1 MCWPGG
7 RLRVPRGRALV
18 CYLHATGGG
27 GERRPGLT
35 RWPGHRASAENV
47 SVDMKHGLPGP
58 RPGVEHQA
66 VAVLADALGER
77 HRIRVMLLGDDQDM
91 DGSLRIGV
99 TERYRPAAFEHP
111 LGRELGRHDL
121 AKHAVRHVRDRTGG
135 RRSLRSRSWRLMLE
149 HVREPPP
156 IRGFRTYSWRQPL

>member
-58 RPGVEHQA
+58 RPGIEHQA
-66 VAVLADALGER
+66 VAVLADALGDR
-77 HRIRVMLLGDDQDM
+77 HAVRLADHLGQQAIPGRGQRDRIRVMLLGEDQDM
-91 DGSLRIGV
+91 DGSITRM
-99 TERYRPAAFEHP
+99 
-111 LGRELGRHDL
+111 
-121 AKHAVRHVRDRTGG
+121 
-135 RRSLRSRSWRLMLE
+135 RSRWPRPGMACWP
-149 HVREPPP
+149 R
-156 IRGFRTYSWRQPL
+156 